1 MFQTDHQCV
10 TYEPPEFA
18 VERPPARP
26 RSYSF
31 ILSRYCRVREIHD
44 AQEALV
50 RIDNSGEIPI
60 EELLA
65 LYEPVRN
72 ALAYR
77 RLKGDPLSKR
87 EQLVLEMLNQLLSV
101 LLEHPQPEPPAV
113 TQAVEEAKL
122 LLHQFEHG

>member
-1 MFQTDHQCV
+1 
-10 TYEPPEFA
+10 
-18 VERPPARP
+18 
-26 RSYSF
+26 
-31 ILSRYCRVREIHD
+31 VREIHD

-72 ALAYR
+72 ALVYR

-87 EQLVLEMLNQLLSV
+87 EQLVLEMLNPGFSV
-101 LLEHPQPEPPAV
+101 
-113 TQAVEEAKL
+113 
-122 LLHQFEHG
+122 

>member
-1 MFQTDHQCV
+1 MLQTDHQCII
-10 TYEPPEFA
+10 YEPPEFV

-26 RSYSF
+26 RSYWL
-31 ILSRYCRVREIHD
+31 ILSRCFRVMEIH

-72 ALAYR
+72 TLAYR

-87 EQLVLEMLNQLLSV
+87 EQLVLEKLNQLLSV

-122 LLHQFEHG
+122 LLHQLEHG